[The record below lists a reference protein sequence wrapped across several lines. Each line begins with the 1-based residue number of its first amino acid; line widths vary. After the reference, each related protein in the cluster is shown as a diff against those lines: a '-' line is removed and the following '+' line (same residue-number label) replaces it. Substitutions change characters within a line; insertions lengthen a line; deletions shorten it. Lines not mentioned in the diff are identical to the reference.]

1 MARSARP
8 RKNLAPP
15 NCSWYHESM
24 ISWISRRFAWRQR
37 SSARAFRHRGKP
49 PFLPPSGTPCRW
61 ALAAPSTGAPANGET
76 ARVSSK
82 PSLASP
88 PHSAD
93 ASPSAKPCA
102 TGDRLHLSGECVK
115 DAAFLGAL
123 DVPGVATHAP
133 EASGPSEWP
142 SSFWATLGALD
153 DPSFVV
159 PPELDY
165 ADDAARLSFD

>member
-1 MARSARP
+1 MEATVIGTR
-8 RKNLAPP
+8 
-15 NCSWYHESM
+15 
-24 ISWISRRFAWRQR
+24 IS
-37 SSARAFRHRGKP
+37 SSGQTTV
-49 PFLPPSGTPCRW
+49 PSSIRNALQVGIGGTIYWCAGER
-61 ALAAPSTGAPANGET
+61 ET

-123 DVPGVATHAP
+123 DVPGVAAHAP